1 MLFKG
6 IVSGLALYILLVAL
20 DILFKTNTER
30 LLLNI
35 DFITGQ
41 ATSPFLLEVTL
52 HLLVSIIL
60 YFSLSRLFRYKGLYI
75 AAYIV
80 LFVVFIGLFFI
91 LSHLSLTMHYDLT
104 IKLMFVWLLGH
115 TFYLFIVHLMIKHA
129 YS

>member
-6 IVSGLALYILLVAL
+6 IVSGLALYIVLVVL

-60 YFSLSRLFRYKGLYI
+60 YFSLSRLSRYKGLYI

-91 LSHLSLTMHYDLT
+91 LSHLSLTIHYDLT

-115 TFYLFIVHLMIKHA
+115 IFYLYIVHLMIKHA

>member
-1 MLFKG
+1 MLFKA
-6 IVSGLALYILLVAL
+6 IVSGLALYIVLVVL

-60 YFSLSRLFRYKGLYI
+60 YFSLSRLSRYKGLYI

-91 LSHLSLTMHYDLT
+91 LSHLSLTIHYDLT

-115 TFYLFIVHLMIKHA
+115 IFYLYIVHLMIKHA